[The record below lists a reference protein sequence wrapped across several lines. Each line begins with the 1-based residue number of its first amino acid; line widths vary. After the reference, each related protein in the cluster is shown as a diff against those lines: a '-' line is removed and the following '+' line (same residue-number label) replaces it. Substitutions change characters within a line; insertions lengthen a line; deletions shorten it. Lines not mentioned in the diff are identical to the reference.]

1 MLPSRRLP
9 RRALAAVVAALV
21 TAVGA
26 TVAGHSAAP
35 AVHAQSAEPL
45 PPMCGGWRAD
55 PVVAGMGPLENLAF
69 DGRGGMLLSEQSA
82 VDPAAGTVWTV
93 RPDGSRTPLR
103 ERVPGPGGIVVRDG
117 AAYVTTGNSAPSGL
131 TGTPDGTIERI
142 DLDTGRADTV
152 ARGLVM
158 PNGLAPLSGGRWV
171 VSRDLGSPTSMTVV
185 GPDGDAAPF
194 APGIT
199 STNGL
204 AYDPASRA
212 LYVART
218 FDPVTTVERIPVDG
232 SPTPPA
238 SYRFPGWGPAN
249 AADDLAVGS
258 DGAVYV
264 THNVGARV
272 VRIEPGTG
280 ATCVVADHLWL
291 ASSVRPGSGPGW
303 DPHALYVTSLAGT
316 VTALT
321 RDG

>member
-93 RPDGSRTPLR
+93 RPDGS
-103 ERVPGPGGIVVRDG
+103 
-117 AAYVTTGNSAPSGL
+117 
-131 TGTPDGTIERI
+131 
-142 DLDTGRADTV
+142 
-152 ARGLVM
+152 
-158 PNGLAPLSGGRWV
+158 
-171 VSRDLGSPTSMTVV
+171 
-185 GPDGDAAPF
+185 
-194 APGIT
+194 
-199 STNGL
+199 
-204 AYDPASRA
+204 PASRA

-249 AADDLAVGS
+249 AADDLAVGP